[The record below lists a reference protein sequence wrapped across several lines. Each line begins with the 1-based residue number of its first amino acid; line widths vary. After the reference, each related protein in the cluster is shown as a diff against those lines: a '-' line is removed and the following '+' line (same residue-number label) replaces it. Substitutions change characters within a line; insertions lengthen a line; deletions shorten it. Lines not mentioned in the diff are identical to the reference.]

1 MNKKTT
7 FYLVLIALFSALVF
21 VVTYVLPVPIGVV
34 GYVNFGDAVIFIS
47 AMVLGPIG
55 GAVAGAVGS
64 TLADVFLGYVTY
76 APFTFFVK
84 GLEGLVCGLL
94 YGKAFFGKKSWIR
107 RGVSMTIAGIVA
119 TLGYFVADFI
129 LYGIY
134 AALSNCVFMVLQ
146 VGVSML
152 IAFVALPRVP
162 ALYEHGAW
170 KTDAIQKK
178 KDESEDK
185 GESED
190 KNNTEK

>member
-84 GLEGLVCGLL
+84 
-94 YGKAFFGKKSWIR
+94 
-107 RGVSMTIAGIVA
+107 
-119 TLGYFVADFI
+119 
-129 LYGIY
+129 
-134 AALSNCVFMVLQ
+134 
-146 VGVSML
+146 
-152 IAFVALPRVP
+152 
-162 ALYEHGAW
+162 
-170 KTDAIQKK
+170 
-178 KDESEDK
+178 
-185 GESED
+185 
-190 KNNTEK
+190 

>member
-94 YGKAFFGKKSWIR
+94 YGNALFGKKSWIR
-107 RGVSMTIAGIVA
+107 RGVSMTIAGFVA

-178 KDESEDK
+178 KDESENN

>member
-21 VVTYVLPVPIGVV
+21 VVTYLLPVPIGVV
-34 GYVNFGDAVIFIS
+34 GYVNFGDAVIFIAS
-47 AMVLGPIG
+47 MVLGPVG
-55 GAVAGAVGS
+55 GMVAGAVGS

-84 GLEGLVCGLL
+84 GAEGLVCGLL
-94 YGKAFFGKKSWIR
+94 YGKALFGKKSWVR
-107 RGVSMTIAGIVA
+107 RAVSMTVAGVVA
-119 TLGYFVADFI
+119 TLGYFIADLV

-134 AALSNCVFMVLQ
+134 AALANCVFMVLQ

-178 KDESEDK
+178 KEDSEKEEKDENDTSEK
-185 GESED
+185 
-190 KNNTEK
+190 